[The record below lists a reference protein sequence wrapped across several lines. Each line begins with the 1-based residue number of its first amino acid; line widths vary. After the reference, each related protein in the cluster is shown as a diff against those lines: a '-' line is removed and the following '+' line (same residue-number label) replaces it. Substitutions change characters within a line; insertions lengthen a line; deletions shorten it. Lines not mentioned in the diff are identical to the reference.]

1 MKMVGKQE
9 VDEAINTALT
19 FLGLES
25 SSVAMISVLWALVP
39 HPQPPNLQPPVL
51 RMKNYRIALDVLTQ
65 NPSVPSNARLAA
77 KGHIPSP
84 LGLTSLVSLHH
95 AKSLFLPSAD
105 VCLLEFSENIVLC
118 PLLYVAF
125 ILFIS

>member
-1 MKMVGKQE
+1 MKMIGKQE

-39 HPQPPNLQPPVL
+39 HPQPPNSQPPVL

-65 NPSVPSNARLAA
+65 NPSVPSNAIDWQPRGTFRLPWA
-77 KGHIPSP
+77 
-84 LGLTSLVSLHH
+84 
-95 AKSLFLPSAD
+95 
-105 VCLLEFSENIVLC
+105 
-118 PLLYVAF
+118 
-125 ILFIS
+125 